1 MPIDFFVTPCCNP
14 RGDCQTEPNQCLQ
27 NIPNATFGISDV
39 NGGNSVPAKIIVANP
54 NPNTD
59 FIVVNN
65 SNTPVNFK
73 AVDWCVD
80 IYRTGTYDLDDENRV
95 DTQFSSDSVFM
106 HGSELIKRCEGFL
119 QYDNKVLFIE
129 MKDIPKAKGG
139 WVADARKK
147 FEETILSF
155 KEHHPNLILR
165 IVKPILC
172 NPSFPGPHPNETIQK
187 KILKDKI
194 GLEFIRQ
201 DSITI

>member
-1 MPIDFFVTPCCNP
+1 MPIDFFITPCGNL
-14 RGDCQTEPNQCLQ
+14 RGDCQTEPNRCLQ
-27 NIPNATFGISDV
+27 NIPNAKFGICDV
-39 NGGNSVPAKIIVANP
+39 DGGNRLPAKIIVANP
-54 NPNTD
+54 DPNTD

-65 SNTPVNFK
+65 SKTQVNFK

-95 DTQFSSDSVFM
+95 ATQFSSDSVFM
-106 HGSELIKRCEGFL
+106 PGSELIKRCEGFL
-119 QYDNKVLFIE
+119 QDDNKVLFIE
-129 MKDIPKAKGG
+129 MKDIPKARGG
-139 WVADARKK
+139 WIADARKK

-155 KEHHPNLILR
+155 KEHHPALISSL
-165 IVKPILC
+165 IKPILC

-201 DSITI
+201 DSIII